1 MNKQFQWSCPALSQ
15 RRIMAVG
22 DPYWNARLSCKESIA
37 ERKPMKNIQM
47 DYIILPFRQKFPEQ
61 AVVLKH
67 AVLPARE
74 LIKPDAMSCEGGC
87 KNAVPHLRRN
97 NVNF

>member
-1 MNKQFQWSCPALSQ
+1 MFVACFILAVKEIRAAIDGGEIGVPLSANEQ
-15 RRIMAVG
+15 THSQYILGARRV
-22 DPYWNARLSCKESIA
+22 W
-37 ERKPMKNIQM
+37 
-47 DYIILPFRQKFPEQ
+47 